1 MIELDAELIK
11 SISKK
16 GKRIDNRG
24 FEEYRDITI
33 EQGVISSAEGSAR
46 VKLGNTE
53 VLAGIK
59 MDIGEPYADSP
70 DEGVISVAAE
80 LVPLASPN
88 FENGPPREDA
98 IELARVVDRAI
109 RESKAIDFKKLCVT
123 PKEKVWMLFVDI
135 DVLNDAGNL
144 IDACGIA
151 AIAALMNTKLPS
163 LDEDGRPDYDKKTKD
178 SLPLKGIPV
187 STTFVKI
194 GDNIM
199 ADPNFAEICSMDA
212 RLTIGTVDK
221 NGKIVLAS
229 MQKGGNVG
237 ITEED
242 LSKIIDLAIEKGEEI
257 REKLKS
263 L

>member
-1 MIELDAELIK
+1 MIELDTELIK
-11 SISKK
+11 SIAKK
-16 GKRIDNRG
+16 GKRIDNRA

-33 EQGVISSAEGSAR
+33 EQGIVTSAEGSAR

-53 VLAGIK
+53 VVAGIK
-59 MDIGEPYADSP
+59 MAIGEPYQDSQ

-80 LVPLASPN
+80 LVPLASPE
-88 FENGPPREDA
+88 FESGPPRENA

-123 PKEKVWMLFVDI
+123 PKEKVWMVFVDI

-151 AIAALMNTKLPS
+151 AIAALMNTKIPS
-163 LDEDGRPDYDKKTKD
+163 LDEDGNPDYDNKTDKG
-178 SLPLKGIPV
+178 LPLEGIPV

-194 GDNIM
+194 GDVIM
-199 ADPNFAEICSMDA
+199 ADPDLAEIRSLDA
-212 RLTIGTVDK
+212 RLTVGTCDK
-221 NGKIVLAS
+221 KGKIVLAS
-229 MQKGGNVG
+229 MQKGGSAG
-237 ITEED
+237 ITEDD
-242 LSKIIDLAIEKGEEI
+242 LAKILDLAIEKGEEI